1 MLTLKIIVPKDG
13 ELDSYINKP
22 VLDRISYDAFDS
34 KVIGVITNA
43 IEVEDGYELTIMLR
57 NNMQYEWINGEVSAI
72 SFRISK

>member
-34 KVIGVITNA
+34 KAIGVITNA

-57 NNMQYEWINGEVSAI
+57 NNIQYEWINGEVSAI
-72 SFRISK
+72 SFGISK